1 MSSTP
6 TRPSV
11 VQPWRHFWEQ
21 SEREDPHE
29 RPRLFG
35 RYVGI
40 FCVHIFFLFFFVDDA
55 FLSIEGKKS
64 AQKKVQISPTKKLE
78 EEEEEEKDV
87 FVVALRRRRA
97 KKKKVSLLYPPR
109 RRRSVVFCVGSTTAP
124 KRRRRDGGVV
134 VESETMRSLC
144 DDDDDEIRLRF

>member
-1 MSSTP
+1 MSASQKNIKQKMVAARFKKKSLPRAPTRESTTKRPAFVVVGTTRVAIQHPPFMSSTP

-40 FCVHIFFLFFFVDDA
+40 FCVHIFFLFFSSMMHF
-55 FLSIEGKKS
+55 
-64 AQKKVQISPTKKLE
+64 
-78 EEEEEEKDV
+78 
-87 FVVALRRRRA
+87 
-97 KKKKVSLLYPPR
+97 
-109 RRRSVVFCVGSTTAP
+109 
-124 KRRRRDGGVV
+124 
-134 VESETMRSLC
+134 
-144 DDDDDEIRLRF
+144 